1 LKAPERADY
10 KLEDFAEFDPGSLAS
25 SASAIYKLA
34 ARQKAELEK
43 LGYLKLWR
51 EIELPLTQ
59 ALASMELLGVAID
72 HERLYELKAKYA
84 LEATTHE
91 KLVFELTGEKFN
103 IGSPKQLQE
112 VLFDRMKLPKTRK
125 NTTEAKAL
133 RKLASLTKHPAINH
147 ILSFR
152 SALKRKTMATSLLSE
167 ITPDNRI
174 HTTFNQLVTT
184 TGRLSSS
191 EPNLQNIPAREEE
204 GRLIRDAFVAGPGYE
219 GLMTADY
226 SQIEMRIMASLSQDK
241 ALIDAFESGEDL
253 HRAIASKVFGVAL
266 PDVTDDMRTNTKMVS
281 YGLAYR
287 LSAES
292 LAERLNISVE
302 GAEEITQQYF
312 ARFRGV
318 RDYLNDVVVE
328 ARGKGYTETMLG
340 RRRYLP
346 DLSSRNNYLREAAE
360 RAAVNAPIQGTAAD
374 MMKAAIVKVY
384 DALQTAMLKSRLLL
398 TVHDEIITEI
408 APGEYEKVK
417 KLTER
422 EMSTVLRL
430 AVPTPVST
438 GYGRSW
444 LLAAH

>member
-1 LKAPERADY
+1 
-10 KLEDFAEFDPGSLAS
+10 
-25 SASAIYKLA
+25 
-34 ARQKAELEK
+34 
-43 LGYLKLWR
+43 
-51 EIELPLTQ
+51 
-59 ALASMELLGVAID
+59 
-72 HERLYELKAKYA
+72 
-84 LEATTHE
+84 
-91 KLVFELTGEKFN
+91 
-103 IGSPKQLQE
+103 
-112 VLFDRMKLPKTRK
+112 
-125 NTTEAKAL
+125 
-133 RKLASLTKHPAINH
+133 
-147 ILSFR
+147 
-152 SALKRKTMATSLLSE
+152 
-167 ITPDNRI
+167 
-174 HTTFNQLVTT
+174 
-184 TGRLSSS
+184 
-191 EPNLQNIPAREEE
+191 
-204 GRLIRDAFVAGPGYE
+204 
-219 GLMTADY
+219 MTADY